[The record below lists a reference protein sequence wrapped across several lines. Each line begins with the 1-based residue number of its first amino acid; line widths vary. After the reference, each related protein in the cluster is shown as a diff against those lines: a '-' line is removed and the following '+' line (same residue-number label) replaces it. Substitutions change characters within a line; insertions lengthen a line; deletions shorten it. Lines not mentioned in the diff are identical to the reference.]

1 VNAKIQA
8 LVGKNIRSSRLAD
21 GLTIEELA
29 FRAQLHPNYL
39 GEVERGRV
47 NLTLTNLKKIA
58 DGLKKPLTALLS
70 GARSP
75 ATNSAMAA
83 REKTAVY
90 FYAKREKDI
99 LALVKT
105 LRNTPPKD
113 RKRLI
118 QIAKSLNAK
127 LKKA

>member
-1 VNAKIQA
+1 MNAKIQA
-8 LVGKNIRSSRLAD
+8 LVGKNIRRFRLMD

-29 FRAQLHPNYL
+29 FRARLNPNYL

-58 DGLKKPLTALLS
+58 DGIKKPLADMLTGVRGPVPVSTTTLHFS
-70 GARSP
+70 
-75 ATNSAMAA
+75 N
-83 REKTAVY
+83 KD
-90 FYAKREKDI
+90 EKDL

-105 LRNTPPKD
+105 LRDTPTKD
-113 RKRLI
+113 RKRI
-118 QIAKSLNAK
+118 IRIARFSAS